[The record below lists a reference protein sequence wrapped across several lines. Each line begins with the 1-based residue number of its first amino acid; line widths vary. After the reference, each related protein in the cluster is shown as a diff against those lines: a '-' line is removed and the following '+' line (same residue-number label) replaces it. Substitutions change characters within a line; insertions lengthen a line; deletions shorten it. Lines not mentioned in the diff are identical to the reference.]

1 MSRSIA
7 SVGTFFAFNYFSK
20 VSEVLGGLSQ
30 GDGRST
36 NKTATFRCSADVK
49 TDTGLML
56 KKRLTMER
64 VKVVV
69 RYAAGDLIKGFTQDF
84 FPNKESFHVF
94 PEGQSPPR
102 PVEVSVKDLKA
113 IFVVR
118 DFMGNSRYSD
128 QKKFMDGDK
137 ISGKRV
143 EVSFADGEVMI
154 GSTLG
159 YDKNRPGFFL
169 FPADPNSNNI
179 RVFAVSSAIRE
190 IRRL

>member
-1 MSRSIA
+1 
-7 SVGTFFAFNYFSK
+7 
-20 VSEVLGGLSQ
+20 
-30 GDGRST
+30 
-36 NKTATFRCSADVK
+36 
-49 TDTGLML
+49 
-56 KKRLTMER
+56 MER

-69 RYAAGDLIKGFTQDF
+69 RFAAGDLIKGYTQDF

-94 PEGQSPPR
+94 PAEQSLGKSI
-102 PVEVSVKDLKA
+102 EVLIRDLKA

-118 DFMGNSRYSD
+118 DFTGSPRYSE
-128 QKKFMDGDK
+128 QKRFMEGDK

-143 EVSFADGEVMI
+143 EVAFTDGEVMV

-159 YDKNRPGFFL
+159 YDRNRPGFFL

>member
-1 MSRSIA
+1 
-7 SVGTFFAFNYFSK
+7 
-20 VSEVLGGLSQ
+20 
-30 GDGRST
+30 
-36 NKTATFRCSADVK
+36 
-49 TDTGLML
+49 
-56 KKRLTMER
+56 MER

-84 FPNKESFHVF
+84 FPNKESFHIFQADQF
-94 PEGQSPPR
+94 PSKPI
-102 PVEVSVKDLKA
+102 EVLVRDLKA

-118 DFMGNSRYSD
+118 DFMGNSRYNE
-128 QKKFMDGDK
+128 QKRFMEGDK

-143 EVSFADGEVMI
+143 EVSFADGEVMV

-159 YDKNRPGFFL
+159 YDRNRPGFFI

>member
-1 MSRSIA
+1 
-7 SVGTFFAFNYFSK
+7 
-20 VSEVLGGLSQ
+20 
-30 GDGRST
+30 
-36 NKTATFRCSADVK
+36 
-49 TDTGLML
+49 
-56 KKRLTMER
+56 MER

-94 PEGQSPPR
+94 PMDQTPAKPI
-102 PVEVSVKDLKA
+102 EVLVRDLKA

-118 DFMGNSRYSD
+118 DFIGNSRYSE
-128 QKKFMDGDK
+128 QKKFMEGDK

-143 EVSFADGEVMI
+143 EVAFMDGEMMV
-154 GSTLG
+154 GATLG
-159 YDKNRPGFFL
+159 YDRNRLGFFL

-179 RVFAVSSAIRE
+179 RVFAISSAIKE

>member
-1 MSRSIA
+1 
-7 SVGTFFAFNYFSK
+7 
-20 VSEVLGGLSQ
+20 
-30 GDGRST
+30 
-36 NKTATFRCSADVK
+36 
-49 TDTGLML
+49 
-56 KKRLTMER
+56 MER

-84 FPNKESFHVF
+84 FPNKESFHIF
-94 PEGQSPPR
+94 QADQSPSKPI
-102 PVEVSVKDLKA
+102 EVLVRDLKA

-118 DFMGNSRYSD
+118 DFMGNSRYNE
-128 QKKFMDGDK
+128 QKRFMEGDK

-143 EVSFADGEVMI
+143 EVSFADGEVMV

-159 YDKNRPGFFL
+159 YDRNRPGFFI

>member
-1 MSRSIA
+1 
-7 SVGTFFAFNYFSK
+7 
-20 VSEVLGGLSQ
+20 
-30 GDGRST
+30 
-36 NKTATFRCSADVK
+36 
-49 TDTGLML
+49 
-56 KKRLTMER
+56 MER

-94 PEGQSPPR
+94 PVDQVPAK
-102 PVEVSVKDLKA
+102 PVEVLLRDLKA

-128 QKKFMDGDK
+128 QKKFMEGDK

-143 EVSFADGEVMI
+143 EVAFMDGEVMV
-154 GSTLG
+154 GATLG
-159 YDKNRPGFFL
+159 YDRNRPGFFL

-179 RVFAVSSAIRE
+179 RVFAISSAIKE

>member
-1 MSRSIA
+1 MTASR
-7 SVGTFFAFNYFSK
+7 FFCENARL
-20 VSEVLGGLSQ
+20 V
-30 GDGRST
+30 
-36 NKTATFRCSADVK
+36 
-49 TDTGLML
+49 L
-56 KKRLTMER
+56 KKRDTMER

-84 FPNKESFHVF
+84 FPNKESFHIF
-94 PEGQSPPR
+94 QADQSPGKPI
-102 PVEVSVKDLKA
+102 EVLVRDLKA

-118 DFMGNSRYSD
+118 DFMGNSRYNE
-128 QKKFMDGDK
+128 QKRFMEGDK

-143 EVSFADGEVMI
+143 EVSFADGEVMV

-159 YDKNRPGFFL
+159 YDRNRPGFFI

>member
-1 MSRSIA
+1 
-7 SVGTFFAFNYFSK
+7 
-20 VSEVLGGLSQ
+20 
-30 GDGRST
+30 
-36 NKTATFRCSADVK
+36 
-49 TDTGLML
+49 
-56 KKRLTMER
+56 MER

-69 RYAAGDLIKGFTQDF
+69 RYAAGDLIKGYTQDF

-94 PEGQSPPR
+94 PADQSPVK
-102 PVEVSVKDLKA
+102 PVEILVRDLKA

-118 DFMGNSRYSD
+118 DFMGNSRYSE
-128 QKKFMDGDK
+128 QKKFMEGDK

-143 EVSFADGEVMI
+143 EVAFSDGEVMV

-159 YDKNRPGFFL
+159 YDRNRPGFFI

-179 RVFAVSSAIRE
+179 RVFAVSSAVRE

>member
-1 MSRSIA
+1 
-7 SVGTFFAFNYFSK
+7 
-20 VSEVLGGLSQ
+20 
-30 GDGRST
+30 
-36 NKTATFRCSADVK
+36 
-49 TDTGLML
+49 
-56 KKRLTMER
+56 MER

-84 FPNKESFHVF
+84 FPNKESFHIF
-94 PEGQSPPR
+94 QADQSPSKPI
-102 PVEVSVKDLKA
+102 EVLVRDLKA

-118 DFMGNSRYSD
+118 DFTGNSRYSD
-128 QKKFMDGDK
+128 QKKFMEGDR

-159 YDKNRPGFFL
+159 YDKNRLGFFI

-179 RVFAVSSAIRE
+179 RVFAISSAIRE

>member
-1 MSRSIA
+1 
-7 SVGTFFAFNYFSK
+7 
-20 VSEVLGGLSQ
+20 
-30 GDGRST
+30 
-36 NKTATFRCSADVK
+36 
-49 TDTGLML
+49 
-56 KKRLTMER
+56 MER

-94 PEGQSPPR
+94 PVDQSSGKSI
-102 PVEVSVKDLKA
+102 EVSVRNLKA

-118 DFMGNSRYSD
+118 DFMGNSSYSE
-128 QKKFMDGDK
+128 QKKFMEGDR

-143 EVSFADGEVMI
+143 EIAFLDGEVMV
-154 GSTLG
+154 GSTLS
-159 YDKNRPGFFL
+159 YDRNRPGFFI

-190 IRRL
+190 VRQL

>member
-1 MSRSIA
+1 
-7 SVGTFFAFNYFSK
+7 
-20 VSEVLGGLSQ
+20 
-30 GDGRST
+30 
-36 NKTATFRCSADVK
+36 
-49 TDTGLML
+49 
-56 KKRLTMER
+56 MER

-94 PEGQSPPR
+94 PVDQSSAK
-102 PVEVSVKDLKA
+102 PVEVLLRDLKA

-128 QKKFMDGDK
+128 QKKFMEGDK

-143 EVSFADGEVMI
+143 EVAFMDGEVMV
-154 GSTLG
+154 GATLG
-159 YDKNRPGFFL
+159 YDRNRPGFFL
-169 FPADPNSNNI
+169 FPADSNSNNI
-179 RVFAVSSAIRE
+179 RVFAISSAIKE